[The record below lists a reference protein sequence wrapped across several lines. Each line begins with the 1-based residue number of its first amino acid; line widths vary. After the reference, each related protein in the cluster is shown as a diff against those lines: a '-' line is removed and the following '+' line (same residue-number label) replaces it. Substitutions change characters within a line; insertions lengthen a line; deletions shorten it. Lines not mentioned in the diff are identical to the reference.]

1 MTGLIVTL
9 VVFFFFFKFISSII
23 RSANSDKTGP
33 VRSTKDRPGGY
44 QIPKRAYMN
53 RQSVRI
59 RRESAR
65 IDRLDEW
72 HENLPFTACK
82 YSYTTEDPSFD
93 FNGYD
98 TVDEFAELRRKA
110 QVHEAHLRA
119 RTSNL

>member
-1 MTGLIVTL
+1 MAGLIVTL
-9 VVFFFFFKFISSII
+9 VVFLFFFKFISSII
-23 RSANSDKTGP
+23 RSASSDKTGP
-33 VRSTKDRPGGY
+33 VRSTKNSPGGY

>member
-9 VVFFFFFKFISSII
+9 VVFFFFFMFISSVTK
-23 RSANSDKTGP
+23 SAKSGKESS
-33 VRSTKDRPGGY
+33 VRSTKPRSGGY

-53 RQSVRI
+53 RQSVKI
-59 RRESAR
+59 RRESER
-65 IDRLDEW
+65 IDNLDKW

-82 YSYTTEDPSFD
+82 YSYTTEDPTFD

-98 TVDEFAELRRKA
+98 TVDEFAELRKKA
-110 QVHEAHLRA
+110 QAHEAHLRA